1 MTFFATSMKYVKGA
15 SLEKSTMAKS
25 RKPKFAH
32 VYENGRD
39 LSESSQI
46 PEQQEEEEEEEFWQN
61 LLTDRMTI
69 LLPRL
74 PRPIDLSRATSHAR
88 HVTHDT
94 SRTTRHARQRQR

>member
-15 SLEKSTMAKS
+15 PLEKSTMAES
-25 RKPKFAH
+25 RKQKFAH
-32 VYENGRD
+32 VYEKGRD

-46 PEQQEEEEEEEFWQN
+46 PRQQQQEEEFWQN
-61 LLTDRMTI
+61 LFTDRMTI